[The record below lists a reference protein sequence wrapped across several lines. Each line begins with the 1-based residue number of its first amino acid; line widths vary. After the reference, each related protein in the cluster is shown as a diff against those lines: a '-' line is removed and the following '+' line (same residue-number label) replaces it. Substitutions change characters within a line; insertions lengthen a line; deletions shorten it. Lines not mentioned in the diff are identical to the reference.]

1 APAVAPGT
9 PIGTAQVLWKT
20 PGTNAR
26 ASASAPVLAADP
38 EAPMSDSLAL
48 ATAVADL
55 AQITK
60 GYGVD
65 GRPPASA
72 YEVQARAAEL
82 ATHGVAGAAELAELA
97 RQLATLG

>member
-1 APAVAPGT
+1 
-9 PIGTAQVLWKT
+9 VLWKT
-20 PGTNAR
+20 PGTNAP

-60 GYGVD
+60 GYGAD
-65 GRPPASA
+65 GQPPASA
-72 YEVQARAAEL
+72 YDVQARAAEL
-82 ATHGVAGAAELAELA
+82 ATRRVPGAAELAEFA
-97 RQLATLG
+97 ERLGSLG